1 MKHMNYKLQRL
12 LHEGFS
18 INTIEKL
25 SDSQLSALYNRVF
38 EQSTGTL
45 NIPKTDTAAIAKAKS
60 EKKPFVTYEE
70 ELEEDDFALNRMSG
84 NDPYET
90 GDNYSGPGSDD
101 GFGDE
106 YDGMSIEGELEEKA
120 VSRQQQKIMGL
131 ALSVKKGDTPKSKV
145 SKKVQNMAK
154 EMSKKDLEDFA
165 STKHKG
171 LPKRVEEDEVKK
183 LEESI
188 LSIVQKHIP
197 THFTKGEFLRNFR
210 SRI

>member
-1 MKHMNYKLQRL
+1 MKHMNYKLQKL

-18 INTIEKL
+18 IKTLENLSEK
-25 SDSQLSALYNRVF
+25 QLSSLYRRIM
-38 EQSTGTL
+38 EQEGTL
-45 NIPKTDTAAIAKAKS
+45 NVKKGSPEEAKAKS
-60 EKKPFVTYEE
+60 AGKSFVTYEE
-70 ELEEDDFALNRMSG
+70 ELEEDDFALNRMAK

-106 YDGMSIEGELEEKA
+106 YDGMSEGELEEKA

-154 EMSKKDLEDFA
+154 EMSKKELEDFA

-171 LPKRVEEDEVKK
+171 LPKRVEEDDVKK

-197 THFTKGEFLRNFR
+197 THFTKGELLRNFR

>member
-1 MKHMNYKLQRL
+1 MKHMNYKLQKL

-18 INTIEKL
+18 IKTLENL
-25 SDSQLSALYNRVF
+25 SESQLSSLYRRIM
-38 EQSTGTL
+38 EQEGTL
-45 NIPKTDTAAIAKAKS
+45 NVKKGSPEELKAKASGKS
-60 EKKPFVTYEE
+60 FVTYEE
-70 ELEEDDFALNRMSG
+70 ELEEDDFALNRMTK

-90 GDNYSGPGSDD
+90 GDNYYGPSSDD

-106 YDGMSIEGELEEKA
+106 YDGMSNEGEIEEKA

-131 ALSVKKGDTPKSKV
+131 ALSVKKGNTPKSKV
-145 SKKVQNMAK
+145 SKNVRNMAK
-154 EMSKKDLEDFA
+154 EMTKKELEDFA

-171 LPKRVEEDEVKK
+171 LPKKVEEDDVKK

-188 LSIVQKHIP
+188 LSIIQKHIP
-197 THFTKGEFLRNFR
+197 THFTKGEFLRSFR

>member
-1 MKHMNYKLQRL
+1 MNYKLQKL

-18 INTIEKL
+18 IKTLENLSEK
-25 SDSQLSALYNRVF
+25 QLSSLYRRIM
-38 EQSTGTL
+38 EQEGEL
-45 NIPKTDTAAIAKAKS
+45 NVKKGSPEEAKAKS
-60 EKKPFVTYEE
+60 AGKSFVTYTEE
-70 ELEEDDFALNRMSG
+70 ELEEDDFALNRMAG

-106 YDGMSIEGELEEKA
+106 YDGMSNEGELEERA

-154 EMSKKDLEDFA
+154 EMSKKELEDFA

-171 LPKRVEEDEVKK
+171 LPKRVEEDDEVKN

-197 THFTKGEFLRNFR
+197 THFTKGELLRNFR

>member
-1 MKHMNYKLQRL
+1 MKHMNYKLQKL

-18 INTIEKL
+18 IKTLENLSEK
-25 SDSQLSALYNRVF
+25 QLSSLYRRIM
-38 EQSTGTL
+38 EQEGTL
-45 NIPKTDTAAIAKAKS
+45 NVKKGSSEEAKAKS
-60 EKKPFVTYEE
+60 AGKSFVTYEE
-70 ELEEDDFALNRMSG
+70 ELEEDDFALNRMAK
-84 NDPYET
+84 N
-90 GDNYSGPGSDD
+90 
-101 GFGDE
+101 
-106 YDGMSIEGELEEKA
+106 EGELEEKA

-154 EMSKKDLEDFA
+154 EMSKKELEDFA

-171 LPKRVEEDEVKK
+171 LPKRVEEDDVKK

-197 THFTKGEFLRNFR
+197 THFTKGELLRNFR

>member
-1 MKHMNYKLQRL
+1 MKHMNYKLQKL

-18 INTIEKL
+18 IKTLENLSEK
-25 SDSQLSALYNRVF
+25 QLSSLYRRIM
-38 EQSTGTL
+38 EQEGTL
-45 NIPKTDTAAIAKAKS
+45 NVKKGSPEEAKAKS
-60 EKKPFVTYEE
+60 TGKSFVTYEE
-70 ELEEDDFALNRMSG
+70 ELEEDDFALNRMAG

-106 YDGMSIEGELEEKA
+106 YDGMSNEGEIEEKS

-171 LPKRVEEDEVKK
+171 LPKRVEEDDEVKN

-197 THFTKGEFLRNFR
+197 THFTKGELLRNFR